1 MMGKCAEN
9 AEYKQDICCKPLNN
23 SNPSHG
29 NLCLLYNCVKKWGTD
44 VLSHKCDKKKEKPG
58 QITHIRQS

>member
-9 AEYKQDICCKPLNN
+9 AEYKQDIYCKPLNN

-44 VLSHKCDKKKEKPG
+44 VLSHKCDKKKEK
-58 QITHIRQS
+58 S